1 MFLKTNLNSINL
13 ENSVS
18 SVGNIE
24 PRLLKN
30 DEARRYYDAY
40 LKGKTPTDEFT
51 FLSAKL
57 MILVCNWMAI
67 WISLPLFILIGWFEG
82 FVVHIIV
89 TSFFM
94 YFVAIS
100 HHVEW
105 YADTNQYA
113 FIMRKILTGKRRIS
127 IYQRIKFDYIS
138 LYKKG
143 EQQWSHSKTYYA
155 ICDKNQNHVLEL
167 DWKQHDYKIN
177 EFSEKFGFNLRDES
191 REEGSHY
198 GNAQAN

>member
-1 MFLKTNLNSINL
+1 MSN
-13 ENSVS
+13 
-18 SVGNIE
+18 VGGIE

-30 DEARRYYDAY
+30 DEATRYYDAH

-51 FLSAKL
+51 FLSARL

-67 WISLPLFILIGWFEG
+67 WISLPLFILIGWFVG

-89 TSFFM
+89 TSIFM
-94 YFVAIS
+94 YFVAIK

-113 FIMRKILTGKRRIS
+113 FIKKKALNVKRRIF
-127 IYQRIKFDYIS
+127 IYQRMEFDYIS

-143 EQQWSHSKTYYA
+143 EQQWSHANYYYA

-177 EFSEKFGFNLRDES
+177 EFSEKFRFDFRDES
-191 REEGSHY
+191 REEESHS
-198 GNAQAN
+198 GNAQAK